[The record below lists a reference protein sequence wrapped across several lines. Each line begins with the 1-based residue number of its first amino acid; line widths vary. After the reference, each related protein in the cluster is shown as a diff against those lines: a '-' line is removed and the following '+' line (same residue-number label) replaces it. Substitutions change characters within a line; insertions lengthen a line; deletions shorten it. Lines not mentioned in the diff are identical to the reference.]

1 MSISDQAPERASYPI
16 GFRPQR
22 GTSGARQSDRPDM
35 TLQRAPWPTR
45 IVYALALAASV
56 LPFGASG
63 WVSLAVGAGSW
74 AGLSLII
81 VLALAVYRGV
91 MVLTHPGA
99 LEAPSSA
106 GMGRWCRRLGLW
118 LSGIGLL
125 TFSLTFLVRPIAH
138 ALVPRG
144 SDNGIEFFV
153 VGPALAVFSGLTPV
167 GLLLFEFSR
176 LRAFEQWWRKERACK

>member
-1 MSISDQAPERASYPI
+1 MSISDQAPERATYPI

-22 GTSGARQSDRPDM
+22 GTSGAQRRDM

-45 IVYALALAASV
+45 IVYVLALAASV
-56 LPFGASG
+56 LPFRSSG

-106 GMGRWCRRLGLW
+106 GMGRWCRRRGLW

-125 TFSLTFLVRPIAH
+125 TFS
-138 ALVPRG
+138 
-144 SDNGIEFFV
+144 
-153 VGPALAVFSGLTPV
+153 
-167 GLLLFEFSR
+167 
-176 LRAFEQWWRKERACK
+176 